1 MTASTRSARGRTAAA
16 RSTWRP
22 SPSASPPGSLTARR
36 RGELTLVA
44 SRSSLLATTAGNLL
58 RGLQGKSDRWKS
70 GEKSEQPMLE
80 RVQDGPAQTVAL
92 RASGVVEAQ
101 DVEAAINAAMGEA
114 ATGLVVIIAPDF
126 GDFAELAR
134 GLATSALAHKSLVK
148 LAVVVDPEQMD
159 GATLNSFKA
168 SPVHIRQYARADE
181 SAALEWAAAARRGE

>member
-1 MTASTRSARGRTAAA
+1 
-16 RSTWRP
+16 
-22 SPSASPPGSLTARR
+22 
-36 RGELTLVA
+36 
-44 SRSSLLATTAGNLL
+44 
-58 RGLQGKSDRWKS
+58 
-70 GEKSEQPMLE
+70 MLE

-92 RASGVVEAQ
+92 RASGAVEAQ

-159 GATLNSFKA
+159 GATLNSFEA